1 MKFIVDELPYCGEPC
16 FFEETRCDAN
26 WLNICP
32 RLWEKDK
39 VCGEGRKKCSIL
51 LSSLLV

>member
-32 RLWEKDK
+32 STL
-39 VCGEGRKKCSIL
+39 GKKIRFAVRVGKNAVSY
-51 LSSLLV
+51 